1 MKISTEGRHA
11 GEFLLSEANG
21 TRSRE
26 EITVAATATALPSGQ
41 LLGKLTATGEY
52 APYDPAVDPAD
63 GSETVAA
70 VLWAPVAAS
79 DAAQR
84 TVGIVRDAEIIERL
98 ITGLD
103 PAGEASL
110 LAMGIVVRP

>member
-1 MKISTEGRHA
+1 MKNRTEGRHA

-26 EITVAATATALPSGQ
+26 EIIVVATAAALPSGQ

-52 APYDPAVDPAD
+52 APYNPVAEPAD

-79 DAAQR
+79 ESAQR
-84 TVGIVRDAEIIERL
+84 TVGIVRDAEVIERL

-103 PAGEASL
+103 ASGKADL
-110 LAMGIVVRP
+110 LNRGIVVRP

>member
-1 MKISTEGRHA
+1 MMKTEGRHA

-26 EITVAATATALPSGQ
+26 EITVAATAAALPSGQ

-52 APYDPAVDPAD
+52 VPYDPAAEPAD

-70 VLWAPVAAS
+70 VLWAPVGAS
-79 DAAQR
+79 ESAQR

-98 ITGLD
+98 ITGLGTG
-103 PAGEASL
+103 GESDL

>member
-1 MKISTEGRHA
+1 MMNRTEGRHA

-26 EITVAATATALPSGQ
+26 EIIVAATAAALPSGQ

-52 APYDPAVDPAD
+52 APYNPVAEPAD

-70 VLWAPVAAS
+70 ILWAPVTAS
-79 DAAQR
+79 TEAQR
-84 TVGIVRDAEIIERL
+84 TVGIVRDAEVIERL
-98 ITGLD
+98 LTGLD
-103 PAGEASL
+103 VDGKADL
-110 LAMGIVVRP
+110 LALSIVIRP

>member
-1 MKISTEGRHA
+1 MNRTEGRHA

-21 TRSRE
+21 ARSRE
-26 EITVAATATALPSGQ
+26 EITVAATTVALPSGQ

-52 APYDPAVDPAD
+52 APYNPAAEPAD

-70 VLWAPVAAS
+70 VLWAPVAVAE
-79 DAAQR
+79 AAQR
-84 TVGIVRDAEIIERL
+84 TVGIVRDAEVIERL

-103 PAGEASL
+103 ASGEADL